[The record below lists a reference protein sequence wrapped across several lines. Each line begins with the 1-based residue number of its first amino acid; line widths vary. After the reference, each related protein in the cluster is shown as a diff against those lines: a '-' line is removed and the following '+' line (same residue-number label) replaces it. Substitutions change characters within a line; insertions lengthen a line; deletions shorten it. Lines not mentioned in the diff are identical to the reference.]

1 MLCRHH
7 GSIPVWQVERDA
19 GWRGHQHLSGV
30 VGCGA
35 GCLAIL
41 WDWQCQCGTQL
52 LLVVNV
58 WEVLVCP
65 VTVVL
70 DEDDCKIKT
79 VCDGATDRGLA
90 SVFFLLL
97 PIQSCR
103 SVAAHTVLPA
113 SSKFE
118 QNNQP
123 NYPGKQLLQLAIF
136 QNADI
141 QRCCNPRR
149 TGCALAVIK
158 HGCMDNTLVIID
170 T

>member
-79 VCDGATDRGLA
+79 VCDGATGRGLA
-90 SVFFLLL
+90 SGFFCCCPYSHAGLLL
-97 PIQSCR
+97 PIQCCRQAASLSKTTNPIILGSSCCSWLLFR
-103 SVAAHTVLPA
+103 MQTFKDAATHIGLGVHLL
-113 SSKFE
+113 SS
-118 QNNQP
+118 
-123 NYPGKQLLQLAIF
+123 
-136 QNADI
+136 
-141 QRCCNPRR
+141 
-149 TGCALAVIK
+149 
-158 HGCMDNTLVIID
+158 NTAAWTTRWLS
-170 T
+170 